1 MFNEFYKR
9 LSKSELFGVLF
20 ILLFVGIHF
29 FIKTLNLTSPSI
41 WYDEAFSI
49 YHAQFSY
56 EHIIEMSLN
65 DQNPPIY
72 NIILY
77 YWMNKFG
84 NSIYNVRLLSVL
96 FSLLSIPFLFY
107 LAKKYINISAAIIA
121 SVLYLIWNELIYYS
135 MEARC
140 YSFVGFLVL
149 TSIFLF
155 LHLMLSKKFV
165 IPTIIALS
173 IVNVMLIL
181 SHYLS
186 VFLLVSQFVYFIIF
200 YARNLKLTIKYLI
213 SIVISISLF
222 IPWFLKI
229 IAIIKLTSGGE
240 YWLKAATIKDVDF
253 LIIDFFNN
261 YLTFCVVAT
270 TIIIGTV
277 LLKKHKQLNKF
288 YYLFLFWAILPAI
301 LSYITSQFIPVF
313 LGRYIL
319 YSIFGL
325 ILLLAFILSNQYI
338 NKYFRYVSLSIIFIL
353 LVIEI
358 DLNPKKNQDY
368 LSAVEYVKEN
378 FTDKTLVIVAPRVCA
393 LPFTFYFDNAI
404 FREKDYFEW
413 LLLKRNILL
422 LDSKEE
428 LSRINTRVYQKII
441 VLKSFGTFFDVGNSL
456 QDSLSKTF
464 RKSFTNLSIR
474 DVRIDVFEN
483 TQYKANLSEIFNENS
498 VSRLSFNSPFNLIY
512 NDSISY
518 YYIQKGVKHGATIN
532 YKLDNKEILHKR
544 LVFSFN
550 TFVNSNENGVLLK
563 INSFDKNVNSIFDTT
578 ILIKGELKK
587 WDFVTTEIV
596 NINKNVRSYSFQF
609 INEYENA
616 DIMINNI
623 EFKCE

>member
-9 LSKSELFGVLF
+9 LSKSELFGVLI

-29 FIKTLNLTSPSI
+29 FIKTLNLASPSI

-49 YHAQFSY
+49 YHAQFTY

-65 DQNPPIY
+65 DQNPPVY

-200 YARNLKLTIKYLI
+200 YTKNLKLTIKYLI
-213 SIVISISLF
+213 SVVISILLF

-261 YLTFCVVAT
+261 YLTFCVVAI

-277 LLKKHKQLNKF
+277 LLKKQKQLNKF
-288 YYLFLFWAILPAI
+288 YYLFLIWAILPAI

-319 YSIFGL
+319 YSIFGF

-358 DLNPKKNQDY
+358 DLNPKKNQDIK
-368 LSAVEYVKEN
+368 SAVEYIKQN
-378 FTDKTLVIVAPRVCA
+378 TDDKTLIIISPRSISI
-393 LPFTFYFDNAI
+393 PFTYCYDSLL
-404 FREKDYFEW
+404 FRNFEYFEW
-413 LLLKRNILL
+413 ELLKRNILL
-422 LDSKEE
+422 VDTKEE
-428 LSRINTRVYQKII
+428 LNRVNLSVYNKII
-441 VLKSFGTFFDVGNSL
+441 NVKSFGNFFDTQNTIK
-456 QDSLSKTF
+456 DSLAVLFDQSNEMYYDDASIKIYEN
-464 RKSFTNLSIR
+464 KNYHKKLKKIFTNFDL
-474 DVRIDVFEN
+474 EN
-483 TQYKANLSEIFNENS
+483 I
-498 VSRLSFNSPFNLIY
+498 SFYCPFNFIY
-512 NDSISY
+512 TDSISY
-518 YYIQKGVKHGATIN
+518 YKIQKGVKYNAVVFYNLNNKMDIKKEITIGFKFLLQSADN
-532 YKLDNKEILHKR
+532 SVQFNFVSLDNNQNTILDTIIELNSSK
-544 LVFSFN
+544 LNSYWNTIKIKIPPKTGTKQIKFSF
-550 TFVNSNENGVLLK
+550 
-563 INSFDKNVNSIFDTT
+563 INSLENTDMMVTDFSI
-578 ILIKGELKK
+578 
-587 WDFVTTEIV
+587 
-596 NINKNVRSYSFQF
+596 N
-609 INEYENA
+609 
-616 DIMINNI
+616 
-623 EFKCE
+623 